1 MITGMHAVIY
11 SREAE
16 RAREFFRDILRLD
29 SIDAGG
35 GWLIFALPP
44 SELAVHPTDGDGS
57 HELFLVCDDVE
68 QTTRELALKG
78 VSTVEPIT
86 EQRWGRLTRL
96 RLPSGDDGDPETR
109 RHGRPHQRACC
120 LHPRRRRVGPP
131 DVHPAADAMMN
142 AAFLRPVE
150 RNLVAYRRMWVI
162 FLTGF
167 ADLRV
172 MPAEGVVA

>member
-1 MITGMHAVIY
+1 MITGMHAVVY
-11 SREAE
+11 SKEAE

-29 SIDAGG
+29 SVDAGG

-96 RLPSGDDGDPETR
+96 RLPSGDEIGLYEP
-109 RHGRPHQRACC
+109 RHPQPGAGGQNQDAQGR
-120 LHPRRRRVGPP
+120 
-131 DVHPAADAMMN
+131 
-142 AAFLRPVE
+142 
-150 RNLVAYRRMWVI
+150 
-162 FLTGF
+162 
-167 ADLRV
+167 
-172 MPAEGVVA
+172 

>member
-1 MITGMHAVIY
+1 MITGMHAVVY
-11 SREAE
+11 SKEAE

-29 SIDAGG
+29 SVDAGG

-96 RLPSGDDGDPETR
+96 RLPSGDEIGLYEPRHPQPGGVGEDTR
-109 RHGRPHQRACC
+109 G
-120 LHPRRRRVGPP
+120 
-131 DVHPAADAMMN
+131 
-142 AAFLRPVE
+142 
-150 RNLVAYRRMWVI
+150 
-162 FLTGF
+162 
-167 ADLRV
+167 
-172 MPAEGVVA
+172 

>member
-1 MITGMHAVIY
+1 MITGMHAVVY
-11 SREAE
+11 SKEAE
-16 RAREFFRDILRLD
+16 RTREFFRDILRLD
-29 SIDAGG
+29 SVDAGG

-96 RLPSGDDGDPETR
+96 RLPSGDEIGLYEP
-109 RHGRPHQRACC
+109 RHPQPGAGGQNQ
-120 LHPRRRRVGPP
+120 
-131 DVHPAADAMMN
+131 DAQV
-142 AAFLRPVE
+142 R
-150 RNLVAYRRMWVI
+150 
-162 FLTGF
+162 
-167 ADLRV
+167 
-172 MPAEGVVA
+172 

>member
-1 MITGMHAVIY
+1 MITGMHAVVY
-11 SREAE
+11 SKEAE

-29 SIDAGG
+29 SVDAGG

-96 RLPSGDDGDPETR
+96 RLPSGDEIGLYEP
-109 RHGRPHQRACC
+109 RHPQPGAGGHSR
-120 LHPRRRRVGPP
+120 
-131 DVHPAADAMMN
+131 DA
-142 AAFLRPVE
+142 
-150 RNLVAYRRMWVI
+150 
-162 FLTGF
+162 
-167 ADLRV
+167 
-172 MPAEGVVA
+172 